1 MIDVKNLTEYKA
13 NNRLI
18 QLSPS
23 TINHQSF
30 WPQGAC
36 VPYKGPWKNVYKEL
50 LWMIEFKG
58 TREEIELNK
67 SKLFRDLL
75 SAAALK
81 DGPFEYHG
89 TFISEGVAEQYRG
102 FEVVNYKGLVL
113 HLGAEKTQAVS
124 TTKTIVNEG
133 TALSP
138 VRLQLTG
145 GPGNLTINGE
155 NLGKLSPGTGG
166 LIINTMTGE
175 IKTNAGASGIHL
187 AEIIELPKLQPGTNT
202 ITLTGEL
209 TGTLTYWPVY
219 I

>member
-1 MIDVKNLTEYKA
+1 MIDVKDLSVYRA

-23 TINHQSF
+23 TIKHQSF
-30 WPQGAC
+30 WPEGAC
-36 VPYKGPWKNVYKEL
+36 VPYKGPWKNAYKEL
-50 LWMIEFKG
+50 LWMVEFKG
-58 TREEIELNK
+58 TREEIERNK
-67 SKLFRDLL
+67 SKLFQDLL

-113 HLGAEKTQAVS
+113 HLGAQKSQAVS
-124 TTKTIVNEG
+124 TTKTIANDG

-145 GPGNLTINGE
+145 GPGNLTINE
-155 NLGKLSPGTGG
+155 VSLGKLSPGTGG
-166 LIINTMTGE
+166 LIIDTMTGE

-187 AEIIELPKLQPGTNT
+187 AEIIELPKLQPGSNT
-202 ITLTGEL
+202 ITLTGGL
-209 TGTLTYWPVY
+209 AGTLTYWPVY
-219 I
+219 L